1 MDSPS
6 SRDRATE
13 DDARRRKSSLGA
25 ASSLEHT
32 QTRWKRA
39 LNGCE
44 IRFPLTPYD
53 SQIRVM
59 STVVRAAQTR
69 SCALIES
76 PTGSGKSLALLCA
89 ALAWCERESERRG
102 GVEAR
107 GETTAVEGE
116 EAGEDDD
123 GENGRRSRG
132 ERQDKGKSSPKVFY
146 ATRTHSQI
154 AQVVSELART
164 SYKPRTVVLASREHY
179 CVNKSARKSG
189 SVNEECRRLM
199 DMSAGGDG
207 RGCFYAGQAA
217 SKLASLAKSHQDA
230 LDIEDLVK
238 LGTSKKGCPY
248 FASKIMAESAE
259 LIFCPYSYILDPRTR
274 AAMDIDIKDSLI
286 IFDEAHNIEDTAREA
301 ASEETWLDEIAHA
314 VERLIEMKRLAT
326 VNVEESELVLQT
338 MKGVYEW
345 FLHFCDEQSEG
356 YGLHPTPQ
364 AFETWSATIRGE
376 QSLQAF
382 AHIGLTQETM
392 PNVMRAL
399 EIVTKH
405 NQEKKDLTDR
415 VPGGVF
421 ATCEKVLNPIRFLLS
436 KGELTARDYRI
447 VFTKTIDGERMAP
460 TQRNSGMKRLPI
472 DEVVKINF
480 WALNPAL
487 AFRDLVGENGAR
499 SVVLTSGTL
508 APLSSFASELGVD
521 FPIRLEA
528 QHCIDMGRQVWGAV
542 VSSGPNRIAL
552 NAGYKSRSDYGFQD
566 ELGTSLQKWAQ
577 VTPHGMLMFF
587 PSYSLMDNI
596 VRRWRETGAWQAI
609 EQASGKKM
617 FQEPG
622 KSTQYTKK
630 PLTLEQVL
638 EKYYAAV
645 ASSVKAAKHPY
656 AAAPENAKSRGG
668 ILLAVCRGK
677 ISEGIDFADANA
689 RAVIAV
695 GIPYP
700 NIKDSLVAE
709 KRSYND
715 EGRHRG
721 LLSGSQWYDQQA
733 YRALNQA
740 VGRCLRHR
748 HDHGAIILVDERFK
762 QQSIMSLPKWLRPA
776 MQRTYESF
784 DDQLTSL
791 EAFFASHAET
801 PPGEHEP
808 AFHSKDKTRKRTR
821 VSLGTATNSPRK
833 AMRNAP
839 ITNFFKATSGE
850 ENGEDHLMREITSN
864 IPSPAKTNENV
875 YVAPTLMDDDDE
887 DMDFDV
893 DALVR
898 TKAECAKVKSP
909 ETIKE
914 LSPEAACAQ
923 ILDGIEWDDED
934 DENEWFEQA
943 LQATQTGQT
952 MSKLESTT
960 PTVEQAH
967 QEITSP
973 LKSKPPCGDVLCS
986 VCGNTHISLDDA
998 DRIEC
1003 VTLKSRYL
1011 DQVFGGKV
1019 EHRFVRDAGAG
1030 RCVGVASPQVD
1041 FDEDLRIAFR
1051 TLTSCDGAK
1060 VIGFRVEAANVEH
1073 TRLLNSSLLAV
1084 GA

>member
-1 MDSPS
+1 MSSAS
-6 SRDRATE
+6 SRERAMD

-25 ASSLEHT
+25 TSSVDHT

-59 STVVRAAQTR
+59 STVVRAAHTR

-89 ALAWCERESERRG
+89 ALAWCERESERQG
-102 GVEAR
+102 SENAPGAATELN
-107 GETTAVEGE
+107 GEDG
-116 EAGEDDD
+116 GEDDD
-123 GENGRRSRG
+123 GANGRPLRG
-132 ERQDKGKSSPKVFY
+132 ERQNKGKSSPKVYY

-189 SVNEECRRLM
+189 NVNEECRRLM
-199 DMSAGGDG
+199 DMSAGGDR

-217 SKLASLAKSHQDA
+217 SKLAALAKSHEDA
-230 LDIEDLVK
+230 LDIEDLVR

-259 LIFCPYSYILDPRTR
+259 LVFCPYSYILDPRTR

-314 VERLIEMKRLAT
+314 VERLIELRRLAT
-326 VNVEESELVLQT
+326 VNVTESELVLQT

-345 FLHFCDEQSEG
+345 FLNFCDEKSEG
-356 YGLHPTPQ
+356 YGLRPTPQ

-376 QSLQAF
+376 QSLAAF

-392 PNVMRAL
+392 PRVMRAL

-405 NQEKKDLTDR
+405 NQEKKDPKER
-415 VPGGVF
+415 VSGGVF

-436 KGELTARDYRI
+436 KGELSARDYRI
-447 VFTKTIDGERMAP
+447 VFTKTIDGERIAQ
-460 TQRNSGMKRLPI
+460 TQRDSDLKRLPV

-487 AFRDLVGENGAR
+487 AFRDLVGDNGAR

-508 APLSSFASELGVD
+508 APLSSFATELGVD

-528 QHCIDMGRQVWGAV
+528 QHCINMERQVWGAV
-542 VSSGPNRIAL
+542 VSSGPNRINL

-566 ELGTSLQKWAQ
+566 ELGVSLQKWAQ

-596 VRRWRETGAWQAI
+596 VRRWRETGAWQTI

-622 KSTQYTKK
+622 KSTQYGKK

-700 NIKDSLVAE
+700 NLKDSLVAE

-715 EGRHRG
+715 EGRQRG

-762 QQSIMSLPKWLRPA
+762 QQSILSLPKWLRPA
-776 MQRTYESF
+776 MQKTYESF

-791 EAFFASHAET
+791 ETFFALHAES

-808 AFHSKDKTRKRTR
+808 AFHANNKKRKRTH
-821 VSLGTATNSPRK
+821 VSLEAATNSPRK

-839 ITNFFKATSGE
+839 ITNFFKVTSGD
-850 ENGEDHLMREITSN
+850 ENIEDHLMREIAGN
-864 IPSPAKTNENV
+864 IRSPPKMNEDA
-875 YVAPTLMDDDDE
+875 YVAPTLMDEDDDG
-887 DMDFDV
+887 MDFDV
-893 DALVR
+893 DAIVR
-898 TKAECAKVKSP
+898 RKSESAQTKSP
-909 ETIKE
+909 EILKE

-934 DENEWFEQA
+934 DEDEWFEQA
-943 LQATQTGQT
+943 LHATQTAHI

-960 PTVEQAH
+960 PMIKQA

-973 LKSKPPCGDVLCS
+973 LSSEPTSGDFQCR
-986 VCGNTHISLDDA
+986 VCGRKHSSQVDLNCV
-998 DRIEC
+998 EC

-1011 DQVFGGKV
+1011 DQVFGGKA
-1019 EHRFVRDAGAG
+1019 EHRFVRDDSAE
-1030 RCVGVASPQVD
+1030 RCVGVASPNVN
-1041 FDEDLRIAFR
+1041 FDEELRVAFR

-1073 TRLLNSSLLAV
+1073 TRLLNSSLFAIC
-1084 GA
+1084 A